1 MGRGGAA
8 EGDRQL
14 LLAEMKRLR
23 EQYEDLIK
31 QMEQTQAIIDKQQVS
46 HRGWGGW
53 GGGAAEGDRQLLL
66 AEMKRLREQYE
77 DLIKQMEQ
85 TQAIIDKQQV
95 SHRGWGGW
103 GGGGCR
109 GRPAAT
115 TG

>member
-1 MGRGGAA
+1 
-8 EGDRQL
+8 
-14 LLAEMKRLR
+14 MKRLR

-53 GGGAAEGDRQLLL
+53 GGGGAAEGDRQLLL

>member
-1 MGRGGAA
+1 MAA

-23 EQYEDLIK
+23 EQYEDVIK

-46 HRGWGGW
+46 HRGGEG

-103 GGGGCR
+103 GGGGLQR
-109 GRPAAT
+109 E
-115 TG
+115 TGSYYWLK

>member
-1 MGRGGAA
+1 MKRLREQYEDLIKQMEQTQAIIDKQQVSHRVEGRGGAA

-53 GGGAAEGDRQLLL
+53 GGGGLQ
-66 AEMKRLREQYE
+66 RE
-77 DLIKQMEQ
+77 
-85 TQAIIDKQQV
+85 
-95 SHRGWGGW
+95 
-103 GGGGCR
+103 
-109 GRPAAT
+109 
-115 TG
+115 TGSYYWLK

>member
-1 MGRGGAA
+1 
-8 EGDRQL
+8 
-14 LLAEMKRLR
+14 MKRLR

-53 GGGAAEGDRQLLL
+53 GGGGGAAEGDRQLLL

-95 SHRGWGGW
+95 SHRGWGMGR
-103 GGGGCR
+103 GGLQR
-109 GRPAAT
+109 E
-115 TG
+115 TGSYYWLK